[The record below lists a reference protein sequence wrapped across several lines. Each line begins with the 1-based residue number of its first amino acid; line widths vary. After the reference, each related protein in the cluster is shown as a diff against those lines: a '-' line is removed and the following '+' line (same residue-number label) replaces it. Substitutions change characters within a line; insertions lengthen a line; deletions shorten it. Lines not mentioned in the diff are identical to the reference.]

1 MKAFRF
7 KLQKVLEWREM
18 QLQIAQEK
26 LEQLQRQ
33 LDFLNQQEEKILAFY
48 AEAECKML
56 ACPVLTGCELQ
67 AMAGLKQR
75 TQQQLDKVRVR
86 QIECAALVADLRGR
100 TLKARQD
107 HLVLEKLR
115 EHRLQEW
122 RYLSAR
128 ELESTA
134 AELYLATWTRDAED
148 EH

>member
-1 MKAFRF
+1 MKVFRF
-7 KLQKVLEWREM
+7 KLQKILEWREM

-33 LDFLNQQEEKILAFY
+33 LEFLNQQEEKIRAFY
-48 AEAECKML
+48 AEAECNML
-56 ACPVLTGCELQ
+56 ACPVLTGSELQ

-75 TQQQLDKVRVR
+75 TQQQLYKVRVR
-86 QIECAALVADLRGR
+86 KSECAAIVADQRAR

-115 EHRLQEW
+115 ERRHQEW
-122 RYLSAR
+122 MYLSER

-134 AELYLATWTRDAED
+134 AELYLATWTRDAGE

>member
-33 LDFLNQQEEKILAFY
+33 LEFLNQQEEKIRALY

-56 ACPVLTGCELQ
+56 ACSVLTGSELQ

-75 TQQQLDKVRVR
+75 TQQQLYKVRVR
-86 QIECAALVADLRGR
+86 RSECAALVADQQGR

-115 EHRLQEW
+115 ERRHQEW
-122 RYLSAR
+122 MYLSER
-128 ELESTA
+128 ELENTA
-134 AELYLATWTRDAED
+134 GELYLATWTRDAGD

>member
-33 LDFLNQQEEKILAFY
+33 LEFTIQQEERIRAFY
-48 AEAECKML
+48 AEAEGKML
-56 ACPVLTGCELQ
+56 ACPVLSGCDLQ

-75 TQQQLDKVRVR
+75 TQQQLYKVRVR
-86 QIECAALVADLRGR
+86 RSECAALVAEQRGR
-100 TLKARQD
+100 TLRARQD

-115 EHRLQEW
+115 AHRHQEW
-122 RYLSAR
+122 MYLSER

-134 AELYLATWTRDAED
+134 AELYLATWTRDAGD
-148 EH
+148 ER

>member
-33 LDFLNQQEEKILAFY
+33 LDFLIQQEERIRAFY
-48 AEAECKML
+48 AEAQGKML
-56 ACPVLTGCELQ
+56 ASPVLTGSELQ

-75 TQQQLDKVRVR
+75 TQQQLSKVRVR
-86 QIECAALVADLRGR
+86 RSECAALVADQRGR
-100 TLKARQD
+100 TLRARQD

-115 EHRLQEW
+115 ERRQKEW
-122 RYLSAR
+122 VYLSER
-128 ELESTA
+128 ELDSTA
-134 AELYLATWTRDAED
+134 AELYLATWTRDAGD
-148 EH
+148 ER